1 MKKITL
7 IVLLFTSTLFAQN
20 LLLNGNFELTTSTI
34 PNNWGLESGDF
45 VIENTIVSEGTNSL
59 RVTPTLPTLGGLP
72 TSLFSQTFTLS
83 DIDEHTFSFKYY
95 LEGSLTNNEIDL
107 ISYEFENITSANAFF
122 FTTGEVVQSSDF
134 IYNQWVTV
142 TYTVKVLSF
151 RNGATS
157 TDIKL
162 SLRSG
167 AFNTSSGTKIF
178 YDDFVLNSNE
188 PLSLNGINKLNINII
203 DFIKNKNIYLSSN
216 HNMNSYSIYSLS
228 GSEIKGKSKINTNII
243 NTNFLTTGVYI
254 MLFNNFNGGVFSKKI
269 LIE

>member
-1 MKKITL
+1 M
-7 IVLLFTSTLFAQN
+7 
-20 LLLNGNFELTTSTI
+20 LLNGNFELTTNTV
-34 PNNWGLESGDF
+34 PNSWGLESGDF
-45 VIENTIVSEGTNSL
+45 AIENTIVSEGINSL
-59 RVTPTLPTLGGLP
+59 KVTPTVPALGVLP

-83 DIDEHTFSFKYY
+83 DTDEHTFSFKYY
-95 LEGSLTNNEIDL
+95 LEGSQTNNEIDL
-107 ISYEFENITSANAFF
+107 ISYSFENITSSNAFF

-167 AFNTSSGTKIF
+167 AFNTSSGTKIY
-178 YDDFVLNSNE
+178 YDDFLLNSNGS
-188 PLSLNGINKLNINII
+188 LSLNDLNKLNIDII
-203 DFIKNKNIYLSSN
+203 DFIKNKNIYLSLN
-216 HNMNSYSIYSLS
+216 HSMNSYSIFSLS
-228 GSEIKGKSKINTNII
+228 GNEIKGKSKINTNIL
-243 NTNFLTTGVYI
+243 NTDFLTTGVYI
-254 MLFNNFNGGVFSKKI
+254 ILFNDFIGGVFSKKI